1 VDYVFATNNT
11 RYRQMSDALLE
22 EEHKNVKL
30 IATSNIEPR
39 GKKFDFVIDRA
50 PLLDKKD
57 RISDNSFLM
66 LLSILWKI
74 GAKDVACAGLDG
86 YSEKEDNYF
95 NPKMEYGFIK
105 AEARH
110 LNHHIRDTIA
120 ERYADMNIEFVTYSH
135 YTEIEDCYDA
145 GF

>member
-1 VDYVFATNNT
+1 
-11 RYRQMSDALLE
+11 
-22 EEHKNVKL
+22 
-30 IATSNIEPR
+30 
-39 GKKFDFVIDRA
+39 
-50 PLLDKKD
+50 
-57 RISDNSFLM
+57 
-66 LLSILWKI
+66 
-74 GAKDVACAGLDG
+74 
-86 YSEKEDNYF
+86 
-95 NPKMEYGFIK
+95 MEYGFIK